1 MKIKRYVVI
10 SDLQVPY
17 HSPKM
22 VKNVS
27 AFIRRWKPDEVLCVG
42 DELDMPMLGKFNIGK
57 PQEFLDDLGADRDL
71 CVEVLYDLQV
81 TQLVRSNHQQRL
93 YQSIAG
99 RLPALLKLP
108 ELEYSN
114 FLKLDEL
121 GIKFHAGVYNVTKSW
136 VMIHGDEGALKPQG
150 GQTGLS
156 NAIRRGKN
164 VIQGHTHRQ
173 GISSVTTASEGF
185 ITSQLTGVEVGHLT
199 DIRSSGMAY
208 AKGTQNWQA
217 GFAILYVDGDKVTP
231 VLVPIE
237 KDGSFTVEG
246 KRYG

>member
-1 MKIKRYVVI
+1 MKRYVVV

-17 HSPKM
+17 HSPKA
-22 VKNVS
+22 VSNV
-27 AFIRRWKPDEVLCVG
+27 AEFIRKWKPDEVLCVG

-71 CVEVLYDLQV
+71 CVEILYDLQV

-93 YQSIAG
+93 YASIAG

-108 ELEYSN
+108 ELDYKN
-114 FLKLDEL
+114 FLRLPEL
-121 GIKFHAGVYNVTKSW
+121 GITFHESVYNITKNW

-150 GQTGLS
+150 GLTGVS
-156 NAIRRGKN
+156 SAVRRGKS
-164 VIQGHTHRQ
+164 VVQGHTHRQ
-173 GISSVTTASEGF
+173 GISTVTTASEGL

-199 DIRSSGMAY
+199 DIRSKGMAY
-208 AKGTQNWQA
+208 AKGTQNWQM
-217 GFAILYVDGDKVTP
+217 GFAILYVDKEKVTP
-231 VLVPIE
+231 VLVPME
-237 KDGSFTVEG
+237 KDLSFVVEG

>member
-1 MKIKRYVVI
+1 MKRYAVI

-22 VKNVS
+22 VANVA
-27 AFIRRWKPDEVLCVG
+27 AFIRKWKPDEVLCVG

-57 PQEFLDDLGADRDL
+57 PQEVLDDLGADRDL
-71 CVEVLYDLQV
+71 CVQVLYDLKV

-108 ELEYSN
+108 ELEYEN
-114 FLKLDEL
+114 FLRLPEL
-121 GIKFHAGVYNVTKSW
+121 GIKFHPSFYNITKSW

-150 GQTGLS
+150 GLTALAGAQ
-156 NAIRRGKN
+156 RRLKS

-173 GISSVTTASEGF
+173 GISSLTMASGGV
-185 ITSQLTGVEVGHLT
+185 ITGQITGVEVGHLT

-217 GFAILYVDGDKVTP
+217 GFAILYVDKDKVTP

-237 KDGSFTVEG
+237 KDCSFVVEG